1 MSQAGLGVDLRKARK
16 ASGMSTRSVADKI
29 GVSHASVNRTELG
42 SRKANPEEVIAL
54 CGLYGITG
62 KQRERLVERSRG
74 DGAQQPWVD
83 STSQVDRQISNLVEL
98 EMEASSFTEV
108 ALALIPGLLQT
119 PDYARHVIAVGNHE
133 SQLAEWFVRTR
144 ISRQSLLSQPES
156 PNLQFFLDEPLLR
169 RPVGGSEVM
178 REQLEQLLRLGRRD
192 NVALRVIPAEVGAHP
207 AVDGAFVLMRFPER
221 EPHVYLESRRGAL
234 FLTTP
239 AQVDIHVEVLSG
251 LETVAL
257 DVQQS
262 AERIAEIK
270 GEMKDG

>member
-83 STSQVDRQISNLVEL
+83 SSSNGIPDLSALVEL
-98 EMEASSFTEV
+98 EMEASEIKHV
-108 ALALIPGLLQT
+108 ALAVVPGLLQT
-119 PDYARHVIAVGNHE
+119 PDYAHNVIAAGKHPPHVAE
-133 SQLAEWFVRTR
+133 SLVRTR
-144 ISRQSLLSQPES
+144 ISRQSLLSQPEAPEVS
-156 PNLQFFLDEPLLR
+156 FILDELVLR
-169 RPVGGSEVM
+169 RPVGGSEIM
-178 REQLEQLLRLGRRD
+178 RDQLDQLLRVGKRA
-192 NVALRVIPAEVGAHP
+192 NVTIRVVPWEAGAHQGM
-207 AVDGAFVLMRFPER
+207 DGAFVLMRFPER
-221 EPHVYLESRRGAL
+221 EPHVYVGSRRGAL
-234 FLTTP
+234 FLSKP
-239 AQVDIHVEVLSG
+239 EQVELHSRAFED
-251 LETVAL
+251 LEGCAL
-257 DVQQS
+257 DVSQS